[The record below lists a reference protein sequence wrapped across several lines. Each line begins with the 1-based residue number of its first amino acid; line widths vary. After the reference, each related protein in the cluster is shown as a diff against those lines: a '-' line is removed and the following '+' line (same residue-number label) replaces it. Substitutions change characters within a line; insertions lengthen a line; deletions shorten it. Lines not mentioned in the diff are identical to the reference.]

1 MEVKVK
7 KEVLFNLLKKAL
19 NENRTFD
26 NSSGNFIHAF
36 DRQEAPIE
44 ATPHMATQ
52 LSVEEPPVADEN
64 YVPASIRELSAA
76 ASRIAEEVPPDQVE
90 RYYRSLHKLL
100 DAVIDYLPSPL
111 DVDSITGFDPDDS
124 DKTMVR
130 KPDVKEPFSALVFK
144 IMTDP
149 YVGRLTYLRVYSGR
163 LEKGS
168 YIYNPNVGK
177 RERIVR

>member
-100 DAVIDYLPSPL
+100 DAVIDKSEEGMLAESWKL
-111 DVDSITGFDPDDS
+111 GWEGSDWQDSEYADDDIYGS
-124 DKTMVR
+124 ET
-130 KPDVKEPFSALVFK
+130 
-144 IMTDP
+144 
-149 YVGRLTYLRVYSGR
+149 SG
-163 LEKGS
+163 G
-168 YIYNPNVGK
+168 G
-177 RERIVR
+177 